1 MTPPRPAEPDQQ
13 FKNTLKVVFLTLFLD
28 MIGFSIIFPL
38 FPSLVKHYLAADPE
52 NFFLKGI
59 LNAVSAFMKTG
70 GDAPFPVA
78 TPTVLFG
85 GVLAAMYSLL
95 QFAFSPFWG
104 ALSDRIGRKPILII
118 SIAGTTLSYV
128 LWMFSGSFTLLIVAR
143 LIAGVMS
150 GNISTATA
158 VVGDVTTREN
168 RAKGMAIIGIAFGT
182 GFILGPALGG
192 LASLWDLSSSYPA
205 LKAYGINPFTVPAAV
220 ALCLACANLFSVLF
234 NFKETLPPQKRGKT
248 TSYRTSNVFELVK
261 PLPYPGVNVTNF
273 ANFLYTLAFAGME
286 FTLTFL
292 ADERFSFTSRDN
304 AKMFVFIGLVI
315 AVIQGGIVRRHA
327 HRVGE
332 KKMTL
337 AGMIMLIPGLI
348 LVSISYN
355 TLTLYA
361 GLALIS
367 TGSALVIACLSA
379 LVSLYTPEETQG
391 KSIGIFRSLG
401 ALGRV
406 IGPICA
412 CLLYWRYGA
421 SSPYY
426 VSALFMVLPI
436 ALVLSLQAPTVSVRT
451 AKA

>member
-1 MTPPRPAEPDQQ
+1 MNPSHRAASDPH
-13 FKNTLKVVFLTLFLD
+13 FKNRLKVVFLTLFLD

-38 FPSLVKHYLAADPE
+38 FPSLVKHYLATDPD
-52 NFFLKGI
+52 NVFLKGI
-59 LNAVSAFMKTG
+59 LGVVASFMRIG
-70 GDAPFPVA
+70 GGNFHEAA
-78 TPTVLFG
+78 PTVLFG
-85 GVLAAMYSLL
+85 GALAAMYSIL

-104 ALSDRIGRKPILII
+104 SLSDRIGRKPILILSI
-118 SIAGTTLSYV
+118 SGTTLSYI

-168 RAKGMAIIGIAFGT
+168 RAKGMAVIGVAFGT
-182 GFILGPALGG
+182 GFILGPAIGG
-192 LASLWDLSSSYPA
+192 FASLLDLTQSHPGWT
-205 LKAYGINPFTVPAAV
+205 AYGINPFTVPAFA
-220 ALCLACANLFSVLF
+220 ALLLASANLFSVLF
-234 NFKETLPPQKRGKT
+234 NFKETLPKQNRGKP
-248 TSYRTSNVFELVK
+248 SSHRTSNLFELFK
-261 PLPYPGVNVTNF
+261 PLPYTGVNVTNF

-292 ADERFSFTSRDN
+292 ADERFSYTSRDN

-315 AVIQGGIVRRHA
+315 AFIQGGIVRRHA
-327 HRVGE
+327 HKVGE
-332 KKMTL
+332 KKMTIT
-337 AGMIMLIPGLI
+337 GMALLIPGLI
-348 LVSISYN
+348 LVSIAYG
-355 TLTLYA
+355 TATLYA

-367 TGSALVIACLSA
+367 TGSAMVIACLAA
-379 LVSLYTPEETQG
+379 LVSLYTPEGEQG

-406 IGPICA
+406 LGPVFA

-436 ALVLSLQAPTVSVRT
+436 GLVLSLQAPEAAPMAVKT
-451 AKA
+451 

>member
-1 MTPPRPAEPDQQ
+1 MKSSHPAASDPH
-13 FKNTLKVVFLTLFLD
+13 FKSRLKVVFLTLFLD
-28 MIGFSIIFPL
+28 MVGFSVIFPL

-52 NFFLKGI
+52 NIFLKGI
-59 LNAVSAFMKTG
+59 LGAVDSFMRIG
-70 GDAPFPVA
+70 GGGSLHAA

-85 GVLAAMYSLL
+85 GALAAMYSIL

-104 ALSDRIGRKPILII
+104 SLSDRIGRKPILVLSI
-118 SIAGTTLSYV
+118 SGTTLSYV

-168 RAKGMAIIGIAFGT
+168 RAKGMAVIGVAFGT
-182 GFILGPALGG
+182 GFILGPAIGG
-192 LASLWDLSSSYPA
+192 FASFFDLTRSHPA
-205 LKAYGINPFTVPAAV
+205 WAAYGINPFTVPAFA
-220 ALCLACANLFSVLF
+220 AFLLASANLVSVLF
-234 NFKETLPPQKRGKT
+234 NFKETLPEEKRGKP
-248 TSYRTSNVFELVK
+248 SSHRTANVFELFK

-292 ADERFSFTSRDN
+292 ADERFSYTSRDN

-315 AVIQGGIVRRHA
+315 AFIQGGIVRRHA
-327 HRVGE
+327 HKVGE
-332 KKMTL
+332 KKMTI
-337 AGMIMLIPGLI
+337 AGMALLVPGLI
-348 LVSISYN
+348 LVSIAYGPA
-355 TLTLYA
+355 TLYA
-361 GLALIS
+361 GLALVS
-367 TGSALVIACLSA
+367 TGSAMVIACLAA
-379 LVSLYTPEETQG
+379 LVSLYTPEGEQG

-406 IGPICA
+406 LGPGFA

-426 VSALFMVLPI
+426 VSALFMVIPI
-436 ALVLSLQAPTVSVRT
+436 ALVLSLQAPMAAKTVE
-451 AKA
+451 A